1 VGAGADATSP
11 RREHPT
17 YIFAARTTRHTTFE
31 RHLQDGVSHQARVAA
46 REDFRVTHAAPSRHD
61 APVTPPSAPRDDVP
75 SLDALLARLRRR
87 PDVEAPELRAWD
99 AADRYLLDTAAPLL
113 AAHPDAVAVID
124 DTHGALTLGALTLG
138 ARGVRVHQDAIVAE
152 RALAANAADLGLVGY
167 TSHELDAVVT
177 ADTRLVLLRLPRA
190 LESLDRIARAVAR
203 RAHPAVVVVAGNMVK
218 HMTTSQNDVLAACF
232 GRVDV
237 SHARGK
243 ARLLTAQGP
252 REVAEAAPGKMFDP
266 KLSLHVVAHGG
277 VFAAGSID
285 IGTRALLAVWDSLPP
300 YESAIDLAC
309 GTGVLATML
318 ARRTP
323 TARVIA
329 CDVSAAAVDSA
340 RRTAAANGVTVETL
354 RDDGLSCQPDASAD
368 LVVLNPPFHVGAAVH
383 TGVAQR
389 LFADA
394 ARVLRPGGAL
404 WCVWNTPL
412 RYTPALTRTVGPTR
426 EIAAGGKFTV
436 TASVRPIAPTR

>member
-1 VGAGADATSP
+1 
-11 RREHPT
+11 
-17 YIFAARTTRHTTFE
+17 
-31 RHLQDGVSHQARVAA
+31 
-46 REDFRVTHAAPSRHD
+46 VTPAAPSRHD
-61 APVTPPSAPRDDVP
+61 APVTPPAASHDVP

-152 RALAANAADLGLVGY
+152 RALAANAADLGLAGY
-167 TSHELDAVVT
+167 TSHALDAVVT

-404 WCVWNTPL
+404 WCVWNTPPL
-412 RYTPALTRTVGPTR
+412 HPRPHPHRRAHARDRRGREVYRHRGTTHTRHRPS
-426 EIAAGGKFTV
+426 AGGGGRTG
-436 TASVRPIAPTR
+436 TTWSTCCEASSPPIAHPPSRNLRPVVHASRRRAGRR